1 LTWYASYRIVMGAVP
16 LCGSECVIEVS
27 LLIGISG
34 DENSGGEFCRRRRDI
49 SSAMVSVLASGLSL
63 SRRWSRMRRCAR
75 YLSQNLILWAVI
87 VMGDL
92 VTWLFCVLVVGQNF
106 IQGGGIRNLSVLSW
120 ICGKDVE
127 SGMQ

>member
-1 LTWYASYRIVMGAVP
+1 
-16 LCGSECVIEVS
+16 
-27 LLIGISG
+27 
-34 DENSGGEFCRRRRDI
+34 
-49 SSAMVSVLASGLSL
+49 
-63 SRRWSRMRRCAR
+63 MRRCAR